1 MAEAEASAPAVE
13 VPPPAPE
20 APFITASVIETV
32 PEPSPATCPVAP
44 VAAKIGTMAPP
55 VYGDLGKQGRDVFG
69 KGYHFGV
76 LKLECK
82 SKTATGVEITAGGN
96 NALESG
102 KVAGNLET
110 KYKIKEHGLTFTE
123 KWNTDNTLNTE
134 VALEDKVAKG
144 LKLVLNTTFAPQT
157 GKKSGVLKSTYKTDG
172 VSVNLD
178 STLDLG
184 GPVVNGAGVASY
196 KNWLVGY
203 QMSFDT
209 AKSKLTKNNFA
220 VGFTNPDF
228 ILHTYANDGAEFGGS
243 LYHKIKPDLEG
254 AVDLAWSAGSNT
266 TRFGIGCKYALEK
279 DAAIRAKVNNS
290 SQIGLGYQ
298 QKIRDGITLTLS
310 TLIDG
315 KNFNQGGH
323 KVGLALELEA

>member
-1 MAEAEASAPAVE
+1 MLPDCHKFIE
-13 VPPPAPE
+13 VI
-20 APFITASVIETV
+20 FLRNYISTLI
-32 PEPSPATCPVAP
+32 CPV
-44 VAAKIGTMAPP
+44 
-55 VYGDLGKQGRDVFG
+55 
-69 KGYHFGV
+69 
-76 LKLECK
+76 
-82 SKTATGVEITAGGN
+82 
-96 NALESG
+96 
-102 KVAGNLET
+102 
-110 KYKIKEHGLTFTE
+110 GLTVTE

-157 GKKSGVLKSTYKTDG
+157 GKKSGVLKSTYKTDAI
-172 VSVNLD
+172 SVNLD

-184 GPVVNGAGVASY
+184 GPVVNGAAVLSY

-203 QMSFDT
+203 QMAFET

-243 LYHKIKPDLEG
+243 LYHKINPELEG
-254 AVDLAWSAGSNT
+254 SVDLAWSAGSNT
-266 TRFGIGCKYALEK
+266 TRFAIGCKFALDK
-279 DAAIRAKVNNS
+279 DAALRAKVNNS

-298 QKIRDGITLTLS
+298 QKVRDGITLTLS

-323 KVGLALELEA
+323 KVGLAMELEA

>member
-1 MAEAEASAPAVE
+1 MGV
-13 VPPPAPE
+13 VY
-20 APFITASVIETV
+20 FT
-32 PEPSPATCPVAP
+32 EPLNT
-44 VAAKIGTMAPP
+44 INRTMAPP

-243 LYHKIKPDLEG
+243 LYHKIKPDLKG
-254 AVDLAWSAGSNT
+254 
-266 TRFGIGCKYALEK
+266 
-279 DAAIRAKVNNS
+279 AAIRAKVNNS

>member
-1 MAEAEASAPAVE
+1 
-13 VPPPAPE
+13 
-20 APFITASVIETV
+20 
-32 PEPSPATCPVAP
+32 
-44 VAAKIGTMAPP
+44 MAPP
-55 VYGDLGKQGRDVFG
+55 VYTDLGKQGRDVFG

-196 KNWLVGY
+196 KSWLVGY

-220 VGFTNPDF
+220 VGFTNSDF

-243 LYHKIKPDLEG
+243 LYHKIKPELEG

-298 QKIRDGITLTLS
+298 QKVRDGITLTLS

>member
-1 MAEAEASAPAVE
+1 MYFLIS
-13 VPPPAPE
+13 
-20 APFITASVIETV
+20 
-32 PEPSPATCPVAP
+32 
-44 VAAKIGTMAPP
+44 
-55 VYGDLGKQGRDVFG
+55 
-69 KGYHFGV
+69 
-76 LKLECK
+76 
-82 SKTATGVEITAGGN
+82 N
-96 NALESG
+96 
-102 KVAGNLET
+102 
-110 KYKIKEHGLTFTE
+110 KYCHVSGLTFTE

-144 LKLVLNTTFAPQT
+144 LKLVLNTTFAPQS
-157 GKKSGVLKSTYKTDG
+157 GKKSGVLKSTYKTDAL
-172 VSVNLD
+172 SLNLD

-184 GPVVNGAGVASY
+184 GPVVNGACVASY

-243 LYHKIKPDLEG
+243 LFHKINPELEG

-266 TRFGIGCKYALEK
+266 TRFSIGCKYALDK
-279 DAAIRAKVNNS
+279 DAALRAKVNNS
-290 SQIGLGYQ
+290 AQVGLGYQ
-298 QKIRDGITLTLS
+298 QKVKDGITLTLS

>member
-1 MAEAEASAPAVE
+1 MGTPLLLLLRIGFSADQLPS
-13 VPPPAPE
+13 
-20 APFITASVIETV
+20 FQKVIR
-32 PEPSPATCPVAP
+32 
-44 VAAKIGTMAPP
+44 MAPP
-55 VYGDLGKQGRDVFG
+55 VYTDLGKQGRDVFG

-196 KNWLVGY
+196 KSWLVGY

-220 VGFTNPDF
+220 VGFTNSDF

-243 LYHKIKPDLEG
+243 LYHKIKPELEG
-254 AVDLAWSAGSNT
+254 AVDLAWSAG
-266 TRFGIGCKYALEK
+266 Y
-279 DAAIRAKVNNS
+279 NS
-290 SQIGLGYQ
+290 TQIGLGYQ
-298 QKIRDGITLTLS
+298 QKVRDGITLTLS

-323 KVGLALELEA
+323 KVGLAVELEA

>member
-1 MAEAEASAPAVE
+1 
-13 VPPPAPE
+13 
-20 APFITASVIETV
+20 
-32 PEPSPATCPVAP
+32 
-44 VAAKIGTMAPP
+44 MAPP
-55 VYGDLGKQGRDVFG
+55 VYGDLGKSAKDVFG

-82 SKTATGVEITAGGN
+82 SKTSTGVEINAGGT

-110 KYKIKEHGLTFTE
+110 KYKVKEHGLTFTE

-134 VALEDKVAKG
+134 VAIEDKVAKG

-157 GKKSGVLKSTYKTDG
+157 GKKSGVLKSTYKTDAL
-172 VSVNLD
+172 SVNLD

-184 GPVVNGAGVASY
+184 GPVVNGAAVASY

-243 LYHKIKPDLEG
+243 LFHKISSELEG
-254 AVDLAWSAGSNT
+254 AVDLSWAAGSNT
-266 TRFGIGCKYALEK
+266 TRFAIGCKYALDK
-279 DAAIRAKVNNS
+279 DAALRAKVNNS
-290 SQIGLGYQ
+290 SQVGLGYQ
-298 QKIRDGITLTLS
+298 QKVRDGITLTLS

-323 KVGLALELEA
+323 KVGLAVELEA

>member
-1 MAEAEASAPAVE
+1 MAPA
-13 VPPPAPE
+13 
-20 APFITASVIETV
+20 
-32 PEPSPATCPVAP
+32 
-44 VAAKIGTMAPP
+44 
-55 VYGDLGKQGRDVFG
+55 VYGDLGKSAKDVFG

-76 LKLECK
+76 LKLDCK
-82 SKTATGVEITAGGN
+82 SKTATGVEINAGGS

-110 KYKIKEHGLTFTE
+110 KYTVKEHGLTVTE

-134 VALEDKVAKG
+134 VALDNKIAQG
-144 LKLVLNTTFAPQT
+144 LKVVLNTTFAPQT
-157 GKKSGVLKSTYKTDG
+157 GKKSGVLKSTYKADAL
-172 VSVNLD
+172 SVNLD

-184 GPVVNGAGVASY
+184 GPVVNGAAVAAY

-220 VGFTNPDF
+220 VGFTQPDF
-228 ILHTYANDGAEFGGS
+228 TLHTYANDGAEFGGS
-243 LYHKIKPDLEG
+243 LYHKVSPELDA
-254 AVDLAWSAGSNT
+254 AVDLAWSAGTNN
-266 TRFGIGCKYALEK
+266 TRFSIGCKYALDK
-279 DAAIRAKVNNS
+279 DASLRAKVNNS
-290 SQIGLGYQ
+290 SQVGLGYQ
-298 QKIRDGITLTLS
+298 QKVRDGITLTLS

-323 KVGLALELEA
+323 KVGLAVELEA